1 MALGPVY
8 PGLSMS
14 LFSWLV
20 VVRREK
26 LFGLNIGKVRAR
38 AWRHEQFWARIEEGE
53 NGEMRGDLGWVKKC
67 RRLGLDKEPGM
78 GRDEAGR
85 AGSKRAQI

>member
-1 MALGPVY
+1 MALSPVF

-14 LFSWLV
+14 LFFWLV

-26 LFGLNIGKVRAR
+26 LFGLNIGKVGAR
-38 AWRHEQFWARIEEGE
+38 AWRRVSNSCWAR
-53 NGEMRGDLGWVKKC
+53 KC

-78 GRDEAGR
+78 GRDETGR
-85 AGSKRAQI
+85 AGSRRRQI